1 MSRCVNPSIRCQA
14 RGILQQGGSG
24 ADRTGAM
31 MNHSKRSEAKPG
43 SAAAKVAEHL
53 VTNPR
58 EFAVTQF
65 EQGLICAAEAF
76 YRFYGALLGRE
87 GRVSGISG
95 QDNVVLQQI
104 LAASR
109 PLSVGDIARFANRD
123 DIANIQYSL
132 KKLLRAGL
140 ICKAAE
146 TSARETCYVVTDLA
160 RAWTAD
166 FVRLRRELFTD
177 PSAQILDFDAQ
188 LATCGKLL
196 NTITGFYDHGTR
208 VMSGLEQ
215 IGSPDASEPQAPAA
229 TRTKRSRRRKNS
241 APPI

>member
-1 MSRCVNPSIRCQA
+1 MTDRDEQDPGAA
-14 RGILQQGGSG
+14 RNAGG
-24 ADRTGAM
+24 
-31 MNHSKRSEAKPG
+31 
-43 SAAAKVAEHL
+43 KVAEHL
-53 VTNPR
+53 AGNPR
-58 EFAVTQF
+58 ELAVTQF

-87 GRVSGISG
+87 GRMRGISG

-109 PLSVGDIARFANRD
+109 PLSVADIARFANRD

-140 ICKAAE
+140 IRKAAN
-146 TSARETCYVVTDLA
+146 TSARETGYVVTELA
-160 RAWTAD
+160 REWTAA

-196 NTITGFYDHGTR
+196 NTIAGFYDHGTR
-208 VMSGLEQ
+208 VMSRREQ
-215 IGSPDASEPQAPAA
+215 MDRAGTEKD
-229 TRTKRSRRRKNS
+229 
-241 APPI
+241 